1 MNWLVCVVMV
11 ILLWNVL
18 RGYQKGAMR
27 MVFSLLSIIV
37 SIILATYLTPIISD
51 YLIQN
56 TQIAEKIEEKAEDNI
71 RQMVLDGLFDS
82 STSSALFNVLGIE
95 LPENVI
101 SSVRELKNQSDEL
114 TNQTEQ
120 LPNQSDKMTNSS
132 AEINSIIDVILADA
146 GIYKMFSEKIAQLCI
161 NVIAFIAIMIIVN
174 IVLAT
179 ILLFIK
185 SIEKLPLIGELNK
198 GLGLLIGF
206 VKGMFIVWVFL
217 AVVMIYAMLSND
229 QTTIDLIYQNKLLQ
243 IINAINPITKIFE
256 TIIK

>member
-101 SSVRELKNQSDEL
+101 SSVTELKNQSDEL

-132 AEINSIIDVILADA
+132 AEIYSIIDVILADA
-146 GIYKMFSEKIAQLCI
+146 GIYKMFSEKIARLCI
-161 NVIAFIAIMIIVN
+161 NVIAFIAIMILVN
-174 IVLAT
+174 IILAI

-206 VKGMFIVWVFL
+206 VKGMFIVWVIL
-217 AVVMIYAMLSND
+217 AVVMIYGMLSND